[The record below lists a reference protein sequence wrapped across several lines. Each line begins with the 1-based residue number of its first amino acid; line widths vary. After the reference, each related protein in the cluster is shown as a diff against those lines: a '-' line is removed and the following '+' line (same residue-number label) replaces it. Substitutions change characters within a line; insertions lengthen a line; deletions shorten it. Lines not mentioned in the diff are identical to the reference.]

1 MRPSFDSLWT
11 ETRVATQPQP
21 GHLCVAGQISDDW
34 TVVQRL
40 KRRHQVT
47 LVENPSDLVQSTVL
61 STVSVLALDCGTAPE
76 SGLMTLSLVSRL
88 YPQLLVVLV
97 NGRLS
102 QGEIVEA
109 YRRGACDYLS
119 QQVEPD
125 LTIERIESLC
135 SRATPYE
142 EGLTQ

>member
-1 MRPSFDSLWT
+1 
-11 ETRVATQPQP
+11 
-21 GHLCVAGQISDDW
+21 VAGQISDDW

-47 LVENPSDLVQSTVL
+47 LVEKPSDLVQSTVL
-61 STVSVLALDCGTAPE
+61 SMVSVLALDCGTAPE

-102 QGEIVEA
+102 QGEIAET
-109 YRRGACDYLS
+109 YRRGACDYLL
-119 QQVEPD
+119 QQVEPE
-125 LTIERIESLC
+125 LTRERIESLC

>member
-1 MRPSFDSLWT
+1 M
-11 ETRVATQPQP
+11 
-21 GHLCVAGQISDDW
+21 
-34 TVVQRL
+34 
-40 KRRHQVT
+40 T

-61 STVSVLALDCGTAPE
+61 STVSVLALDCGTASE

-102 QGEIVEA
+102 QGEIAEA

-119 QQVEPD
+119 QQVEPE